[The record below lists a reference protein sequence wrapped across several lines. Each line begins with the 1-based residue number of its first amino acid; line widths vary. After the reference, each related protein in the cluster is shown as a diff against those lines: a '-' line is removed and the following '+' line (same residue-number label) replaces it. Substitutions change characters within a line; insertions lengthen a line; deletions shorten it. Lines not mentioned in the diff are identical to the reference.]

1 MTWSADLAVLADRAA
16 RWNTPQAHAEFR
28 SSSVARMREYQAH
41 AAFAAACSPER
52 IKVLCELAEAAR
64 QYVSAEDEWHLRQ
77 GMGRQRVPYRIEM
90 DFRNRWLRSA
100 VKALEKEQT

>member
-1 MTWSADLAVLADRAA
+1 MTWSADLAVLAERAA

-64 QYVSAEDEWHLRQ
+64 AYVYACDRHSWNALGGFGALGDALA
-77 GMGRQRVPYRIEM
+77 
-90 DFRNRWLRSA
+90 A
-100 VKALEKEQT
+100 VEALEKEEA